1 MQGIR
6 TAGISRQTRA
16 IAASILAAVLYALM
30 TPVSKWMLLRVPPIA
45 QAGFLYLGAGA
56 GMYVIWLV
64 QTIRR
69 KRFAT
74 AAAQEGQPVTL
85 PNEQPSVD
93 RSDLRYILMMVVL
106 DMAAPVLLLI
116 GLTTAA
122 PENVSLLNNFEIVA
136 TTMIASVFFRER
148 ISRRLAV
155 SIGLITLACLLLS
168 FDGAAALS
176 FSSGSLFVLL
186 ACLCWGLENNCT
198 NQLSAKDT
206 RQIVIIK
213 GLGSGTA
220 SLVLSLV
227 IGEGHVMLRDAALTM
242 LLGFLAIGLS
252 VFFYVR
258 AQSVIGA
265 ARTSAYY
272 AVSPFVGVV
281 LALVLFCEIPGMLF
295 WPALLLMLGGVWL
308 SIKENADAS

>member
-6 TAGISRQTRA
+6 TAGISRQGRA
-16 IAASILAAVLYALM
+16 IAAAIFAAVLYALM
-30 TPVSKWMLLRVPPIA
+30 TPVSKWMLLRVPPVA
-45 QAGFLYLGAGA
+45 QAGLLYLGAGV
-56 GMYVIWLV
+56 GMYAIWLA
-64 QTIRR
+64 QTIRG
-69 KRFAT
+69 KKS
-74 AAAQEGQPVTL
+74 AA
-85 PNEQPSVD
+85 PSVD

-198 NQLSAKDT
+198 SQLSAKDT